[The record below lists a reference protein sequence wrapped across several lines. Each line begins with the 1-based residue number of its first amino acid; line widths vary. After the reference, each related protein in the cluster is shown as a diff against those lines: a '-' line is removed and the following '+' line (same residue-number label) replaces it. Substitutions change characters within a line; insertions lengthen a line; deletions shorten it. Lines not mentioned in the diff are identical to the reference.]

1 MTATNETRDL
11 AVATE
16 SARSEA
22 GSNRQSSNPQSS
34 SQPVSNHPGPNH
46 PGPSTPGRA
55 FSKRATA
62 TTAVVLACAALAIAS
77 GLHSRL
83 KAETRLQAS
92 AQASAIP
99 FVDVVSPQASAD
111 AGEIALPGNTSAF
124 NDTPIYAR
132 TSGYVKHWYVDIG
145 ARVKKGQLFA
155 TIETPELDQQLQ
167 QVRADLEN
175 AEANLQLAK
184 ITAARWQHLLETDS
198 VSHQETDQAVS
209 DLHSKQALVDS
220 SKANV
225 ERLEQLQAFERVTAP
240 FDGVV
245 TARNTDIGALVQ
257 AGDNS
262 GPKELFHMAAIQT
275 LRVYVAVPEIY
286 AAFVKNGEKARLTL
300 DAFPGEMLIGTV
312 VRNADAID
320 AASRTLNV
328 ELDVDNPTGRLLPGA
343 YAFVHLRVPS
353 HPGSVTIPSNA
364 LLFRAEGLRAGVVR
378 NGHVELTPISIGQD
392 YGSTVEVVSGLSA
405 RDSVIVNPSDSLAN
419 GAAVQLGA
427 KIGSGARQ

>member
-1 MTATNETRDL
+1 MTTNETKTL
-11 AVATE
+11 EVATE
-16 SARSEA
+16 PARNDPGPSD
-22 GSNRQSSNPQSS
+22 
-34 SQPVSNHPGPNH
+34 PGPN
-46 PGPSTPGRA
+46 SPGRS
-55 FSKRATA
+55 FSKRAIAITA
-62 TTAVVLACAALAIAS
+62 ILTACTAFAIVS

-83 KAETRLQAS
+83 KAETRLRES

-99 FVDVVSPQASAD
+99 YVDVVSPKASAD
-111 AGEIALPGNTSAF
+111 SDEIALPGSTSAF

-145 ARVKKGQLFA
+145 AHVRKGQLLA
-155 TIETPELDQQLQ
+155 TIETPELDQQLRQ
-167 QVRADLEN
+167 ARADLEN
-175 AEANLQLAK
+175 AEANLQLATT
-184 ITAARWQHLLETDS
+184 TAARWQHLLETDS

-209 DLHSKQALVDS
+209 DLHSKQALVNS
-220 SKANV
+220 GKANV

-286 AAFVKNGEKARLTL
+286 AASVKTGEQAKLTL
-300 DAFPGEMLIGTV
+300 DAFPGETLTGTI

-328 ELDVDNPTGRLLPGA
+328 EVDVHNPTGRLLPGA
-343 YAFVHLRVPS
+343 YAFVHLRVPP

-364 LLFRAEGLRAGVVR
+364 LLFRAEGLRVGVVR
-378 NGHVELTPISIGQD
+378 NGHVELSPIAIGQD
-392 YGSTVEVVSGLSA
+392 YGSTVEVISGLSA
-405 RDSVIVNPSDSLAN
+405 RDTVIVNPSDSLAN
-419 GAAVQLGA
+419 GAAVQLVA
-427 KIGSGARQ
+427 KNSNGGRQ

>member
-1 MTATNETRDL
+1 MTTNESKTL
-11 AVATE
+11 EVATE
-16 SARSEA
+16 LVRNDPD
-22 GSNRQSSNPQSS
+22 SNNK
-34 SQPVSNHPGPNH
+34 
-46 PGPSTPGRA
+46 PGRA
-55 FSKRATA
+55 FSKRGIAITA
-62 TTAVVLACAALAIAS
+62 ILTGCAALAIVA
-77 GLHSRL
+77 GLHSRV
-83 KAETRLQAS
+83 KAETRLREH

-99 FVDVVSPQASAD
+99 YVEVVSPKASAD
-111 AGEIALPGNTSAF
+111 ADEIALPGSTSAF

-145 ARVKKGQLFA
+145 TRVKKGQLLA

-167 QVRADLEN
+167 QARADLEN

-209 DLHSKQALVDS
+209 DLHSKQALVNS
-220 SKANV
+220 GKANV

-240 FDGVV
+240 FEGVV

-286 AAFVKNGEKARLTL
+286 AAFVKNGERAKLTL
-300 DAFPGEMLIGTV
+300 DAFPGETLTGTI

-320 AASRTLNV
+320 ATSRTLNV
-328 ELDVDNPTGRLLPGA
+328 EVDVPNPTGRLLPGA
-343 YAFVHLRVPS
+343 YAFVHLRVPP
-353 HPGSVTIPSNA
+353 HPGSVAIPSNA
-364 LLFRAEGLRAGVVR
+364 LLFRAEGLRVGVVR
-378 NGHVELTPISIGQD
+378 NGRVELTPIVIGQD
-392 YGSTVEVVSGLSA
+392 YGSTVEVISGLSP
-405 RDSVIVNPSDSLAN
+405 RDTVVVNPSDSLAN
-419 GAAVQLGA
+419 GAAVQLVA
-427 KIGSGARQ
+427 KNGKGARQ

>member
-1 MTATNETRDL
+1 MTTETKNH

-16 SARSEA
+16 VAPNDPD
-22 GSNRQSSNPQSS
+22 SNNADSNNSDPKYR
-34 SQPVSNHPGPNH
+34 
-46 PGPSTPGRA
+46 GRA
-55 FSKRATA
+55 FSKRAIVIVA
-62 TTAVVLACAALAIAS
+62 ILAACATLAIAS
-77 GLHSRL
+77 GVRSRL
-83 KAETRLQAS
+83 KAETRLRES

-99 FVDVVSPQASAD
+99 YVDVVSPKASTDAD
-111 AGEIALPGNTSAF
+111 EIALPGSTSAF

-145 ARVKKGQLFA
+145 AHVKRGQLLA

-167 QVRADLEN
+167 QARADLEN
-175 AEANLQLAK
+175 AEANLQLATT
-184 ITAARWQHLLETDS
+184 TAARWQHLLETDS

-209 DLHSKQALVDS
+209 DLHSKQALVNS

-225 ERLEQLQAFERVTAP
+225 ERLQQLQAFERVSAP

-245 TARNTDIGALVQ
+245 TARNTDIGTLVQ

-262 GPKELFHMAAIQT
+262 GPKELFHIAAIQT

-286 AAFVKNGEKARLTL
+286 AALVKTGEQAKLTL
-300 DAFPGEMLIGTV
+300 DALPGETLTGTV

-328 ELDVDNPTGRLLPGA
+328 EVDVANPTGRLLPGA
-343 YAFVHLRVPS
+343 YAFVHLRVPP

-392 YGSTVEVVSGLSA
+392 YGGTVEVISGLSA
-405 RDSVIVNPSDSLAN
+405 RDTVIVNPSDSLAN
-419 GAAVQLGA
+419 GAAVQLIA
-427 KIGSGARQ
+427 RNSNGARQ

>member
-1 MTATNETRDL
+1 MTPIETKNL
-11 AVATE
+11 QVATE
-16 SARSEA
+16 PLRNDPVLNKAGRS
-22 GSNRQSSNPQSS
+22 
-34 SQPVSNHPGPNH
+34 
-46 PGPSTPGRA
+46 
-55 FSKRATA
+55 FSKRAIAITA
-62 TTAVVLACAALAIAS
+62 IVTACAALAIVS
-77 GLHSRL
+77 GLHSRV
-83 KAETRLQAS
+83 KAQTRLREQ

-99 FVDVVSPQASAD
+99 YVDVVSPKASTDAD
-111 AGEIALPGNTSAF
+111 EIALPGSTSAF

-132 TSGYVKHWYVDIG
+132 TSGYVKQWYVDIG
-145 ARVKKGQLFA
+145 ARVRKGQLLA
-155 TIETPELDQQLQ
+155 TIETPELDQQLRQ
-167 QVRADLEN
+167 ARADLEN
-175 AEANLQLAK
+175 AEANLQLAT

-209 DLHSKQALVDS
+209 DLRSKQALVNS
-220 SKANV
+220 GKANV
-225 ERLEQLQAFERVTAP
+225 ERLQQLQAFERVSAP

-286 AAFVKNGEKARLTL
+286 AVFVKNGEQAKLTL
-300 DAFPGEMLIGTV
+300 DALPGETLTGTV

-328 ELDVDNPTGRLLPGA
+328 EVDVPNPTGRLLPGA
-343 YAFVHLRVPS
+343 YAFVHLRVPP
-353 HPGSVTIPSNA
+353 HPGSFTIPSNA

-392 YGSTVEVVSGLSA
+392 YGSTVEVISGLSE
-405 RDSVIVNPSDSLAN
+405 RDTVIVNPSDSLAN
-419 GAAVQLGA
+419 GAAVQLVA
-427 KIGSGARQ
+427 KNANGARP

>member
-1 MTATNETRDL
+1 MTTETKNH

-16 SARSEA
+16 VAPNDP
-22 GSNRQSSNPQSS
+22 GSNNADSNNSDPKYR
-34 SQPVSNHPGPNH
+34 
-46 PGPSTPGRA
+46 GRA
-55 FSKRATA
+55 FSKRAIVIVA
-62 TTAVVLACAALAIAS
+62 ILAACATLAIAS
-77 GLHSRL
+77 GVRSRL
-83 KAETRLQAS
+83 KAETRLRES

-99 FVDVVSPQASAD
+99 YVDVVSPKASTDAD
-111 AGEIALPGNTSAF
+111 EIALPGSTSAF

-145 ARVKKGQLFA
+145 AHVKRGQLLA

-167 QVRADLEN
+167 QARADLEN
-175 AEANLQLAK
+175 AEANLQLATT
-184 ITAARWQHLLETDS
+184 TAARWQHLLETDS

-209 DLHSKQALVDS
+209 DLHSKQALVNS

-225 ERLEQLQAFERVTAP
+225 ERLQQLQAFERVSAP

-245 TARNTDIGALVQ
+245 TARNTDIGTLVQ

-262 GPKELFHMAAIQT
+262 GPKELFHIAAIQT

-286 AAFVKNGEKARLTL
+286 AALVKTGEQAKLTL
-300 DAFPGEMLIGTV
+300 DALPGETLTGTV

-328 ELDVDNPTGRLLPGA
+328 EVDVANPTGRLLPGA
-343 YAFVHLRVPS
+343 YAFVHLRVPP

-392 YGSTVEVVSGLSA
+392 YGSTVEVISGLSA
-405 RDSVIVNPSDSLAN
+405 RDTVIVNPSDSLAN
-419 GAAVQLGA
+419 GAAVQLIA
-427 KIGSGARQ
+427 RNSNGARQ

>member
-1 MTATNETRDL
+1 MGKDLTMTTDEAKSL

-16 SARSEA
+16 LA
-22 GSNRQSSNPQSS
+22 GNDPGR
-34 SQPVSNHPGPNH
+34 NHPAPNHPAPNKPGPNN
-46 PGPSTPGRA
+46 PARA
-55 FSKRATA
+55 FSRRAIA
-62 TTAVVLACAALAIAS
+62 IVAILAACAALAIAS

-83 KAETRLQAS
+83 SAQTRLHER

-99 FVDVVSPQASAD
+99 YVEVVSPKASAD
-111 AGEIALPGNTSAF
+111 ADEIALPGSTAAF

-132 TSGYVKHWYVDIG
+132 TSGYVKHWYADIG
-145 ARVKKGQLFA
+145 ARVKKGQLLA

-167 QVRADLEN
+167 QARADLEN
-175 AEANLQLAK
+175 AEANLQLAN

-209 DLHSKQALVDS
+209 DLHSKLALVNS
-220 SKANV
+220 GKANV

-262 GPKELFHMAAIQT
+262 GPKELFHMAAIHT

-286 AAFVKNGEKARLTL
+286 AAFVKTGEPAKLTL
-300 DAFPGEMLIGTV
+300 DALPGETLTGTV

-320 AASRTLNV
+320 ATSRTLNV
-328 ELDVDNPTGRLLPGA
+328 EVDVDNPTGRLLPGA
-343 YAFVHLRVPS
+343 YAFVHLLVPP

-364 LLFRAEGLRAGVVR
+364 LLFRAEGLRAGIVR
-378 NGHVELTPISIGQD
+378 SGHVQLSPIAIGQD
-392 YGSTVEVVSGLSA
+392 YGSTVEVVSGLSV
-405 RDSVIVNPSDSLAN
+405 RDTVIVNPSDSLAN
-419 GAAVQLGA
+419 GAAVQVVA
-427 KIGSGARQ
+427 KNGKGGRQ

>member
-1 MTATNETRDL
+1 MTTNETGNL

-16 SARSEA
+16 VARNDPDPN
-22 GSNRQSSNPQSS
+22 NRSSTDQ
-34 SQPVSNHPGPNH
+34 GPNN
-46 PGPSTPGRA
+46 PGRA
-55 FSKRATA
+55 FSKRAIAIIAILT
-62 TTAVVLACAALAIAS
+62 ACAALAIAS
-77 GLHSRL
+77 GVHSRL
-83 KAETRLQAS
+83 KAETRLRQS
-92 AQASAIP
+92 AQASAVP
-99 FVDVVSPQASAD
+99 YVDVVSPKASTDAD
-111 AGEIALPGNTSAF
+111 EIALPGSTSAF

-132 TSGYVKHWYVDIG
+132 TSGYVRHWYVDIG
-145 ARVKKGQLFA
+145 ARVKKGQLLA
-155 TIETPELDQQLQ
+155 TIETPELDQQLRQ
-167 QVRADLEN
+167 ARADLEN
-175 AEANLQLAK
+175 AEANLQLATT
-184 ITAARWQHLLETDS
+184 TAARWQHLLETDS

-209 DLHSKQALVDS
+209 DLHSKQALVNS
-220 SKANV
+220 NKANV

-286 AAFVKNGEKARLTL
+286 AAFVKNGQQAKLTL
-300 DAFPGEMLIGTV
+300 DTFPGETLTGMI

-320 AASRTLNV
+320 ATSRTLNV
-328 ELDVDNPTGRLLPGA
+328 EVDVPNPTGHLLPGA
-343 YAFVHLRVPS
+343 YAFVHLRVPP

-392 YGSTVEVVSGLSA
+392 YGSTVEVISGLSA
-405 RDSVIVNPSDSLAN
+405 SDTVIVNPSDSLAN
-419 GAAVQLGA
+419 GAAVQLVA
-427 KIGSGARQ
+427 KNANGARQ

>member
-1 MTATNETRDL
+1 MTTNERGNL

-16 SARSEA
+16 VAPNDSD
-22 GSNRQSSNPQSS
+22 SNNS
-34 SQPVSNHPGPNH
+34 GPT
-46 PGPSTPGRA
+46 SPGRA
-55 FSKRATA
+55 FSKRAIAISAIVTA
-62 TTAVVLACAALAIAS
+62 FAALAIAS
-77 GLHSRL
+77 GLYARV
-83 KAETRLQAS
+83 KAQTRLRDS

-99 FVDVVSPQASAD
+99 YVDVVSPQASTGAD
-111 AGEIALPGNTSAF
+111 EIALPGSTSAF

-132 TSGYVKHWYVDIG
+132 TSGYVKRWYVDIG
-145 ARVKKGQLFA
+145 ARVRKGQLLA

-167 QVRADLEN
+167 QARADLEN

-209 DLHSKQALVDS
+209 DLHSKQALVNS

-225 ERLEQLQAFERVTAP
+225 ERLEQLQAFERVSAP

-286 AAFVKNGEKARLTL
+286 AAFVKTGEQAKLTL
-300 DAFPGEMLIGTV
+300 DAFPGETLTGTI

-320 AASRTLNV
+320 ATARTLNV
-328 ELDVDNPTGRLLPGA
+328 EVDVPNPTGRLLPGA
-343 YAFVHLRVPS
+343 YAFVHLRVPP

-392 YGSTVEVVSGLSA
+392 YGSTVEVISGLSV
-405 RDSVIVNPSDSLAN
+405 RDTVIVNPSDSLAN
-419 GAAVQLGA
+419 GAAVQLVA
-427 KIGSGARQ
+427 KNGNGGRQ

>member
-1 MTATNETRDL
+1 MTANEARNH
-11 AVATE
+11 AVAAELT
-16 SARSEA
+16 
-22 GSNRQSSNPQSS
+22 GNDPD
-34 SQPVSNHPGPNH
+34 SNHPGSNSPGSNHRGPN
-46 PGPSTPGRA
+46 SQGRA
-55 FSKRATA
+55 FSKRAIAITA
-62 TTAVVLACAALAIAS
+62 ILTVCASLAIVS
-77 GLHSRL
+77 GLHSRV
-83 KAETRLQAS
+83 KAETGLQQN

-99 FVDVVSPQASAD
+99 YVDVVFPKASAD
-111 AGEIALPGNTSAF
+111 ADDIALPGSTSAF

-132 TSGYVKHWYVDIG
+132 TSGYVKQWYVDIG
-145 ARVKKGQLFA
+145 AHVKKGQLLA

-209 DLHSKQALVDS
+209 DLHSKQALVNS
-220 SKANV
+220 GKANV

-240 FDGVV
+240 FEGVV

-286 AAFVKNGEKARLTL
+286 AAFVKNGEQAKLTL
-300 DAFPGEMLIGTV
+300 DAFPGETLTGTI

-320 AASRTLNV
+320 ATSRTLNV
-328 ELDVDNPTGRLLPGA
+328 EVDVPNPTGRLLPGA

-364 LLFRAEGLRAGVVR
+364 LLFRAEGLRVGVVR

-392 YGSTVEVVSGLSA
+392 YGSTVEVISGLSV
-405 RDSVIVNPSDSLAN
+405 RDTVIVNPSDSLAN
-419 GAAVQLGA
+419 GAAVHLVA
-427 KIGSGARQ
+427 KNGNGARQ

>member
-1 MTATNETRDL
+1 MTPIETKNRE
-11 AVATE
+11 VAAE
-16 SARSEA
+16 
-22 GSNRQSSNPQSS
+22 
-34 SQPVSNHPGPNH
+34 PVRTDPGPNKPDPNK
-46 PGPSTPGRA
+46 PGPKRGRA
-55 FSKRATA
+55 LSRRTSAITA
-62 TTAVVLACAALAIAS
+62 MVTACAALAIAS
-77 GLHSRL
+77 GLRSRL
-83 KAETRLQAS
+83 SAETRLRES

-99 FVDVVSPQASAD
+99 YVDVVSPRAIAD
-111 AGEIALPGNTSAF
+111 ADEIALPGSTSAF

-132 TSGYVKHWYVDIG
+132 TSGYVKQWYVDIG
-145 ARVKKGQLFA
+145 ARVKKGQLLA

-167 QVRADLEN
+167 QARADLEN
-175 AEANLQLAK
+175 AEANLQLATT
-184 ITAARWQHLLETDS
+184 TAARWQHLLETDS

-209 DLHSKQALVDS
+209 DLHSKQALVNS
-220 SKANV
+220 GKANV

-262 GPKELFHMAAIQT
+262 GPKELFHMAAVQT

-286 AAFVKNGEKARLTL
+286 AAFVKNGEQAKLTL
-300 DAFPGEMLIGTV
+300 DAFPGETLTGTI

-320 AASRTLNV
+320 ATSRTLNV
-328 ELDVDNPTGRLLPGA
+328 EVDVPNPTGRLLPGA

-364 LLFRAEGLRAGVVR
+364 LLFRAEGLRVGVVR

-392 YGSTVEVVSGLSA
+392 YGSTVEVISGLSA
-405 RDSVIVNPSDSLAN
+405 RDTVIVNPSDSLAN
-419 GAAVQLGA
+419 GSAVQLVA
-427 KIGSGARQ
+427 KKGNGARQ

>member
-1 MTATNETRDL
+1 MFKMTQTRNGKALAMTTHETNP

-16 SARSEA
+16 LARDD
-22 GSNRQSSNPQSS
+22 Q
-34 SQPVSNHPGPNH
+34 VPNN
-46 PGPSTPGRA
+46 PGRA
-55 FSKRATA
+55 FGKRAITI
-62 TTAVVLACAALAIAS
+62 TAVLTACAALAIVS
-77 GLHSRL
+77 GLHSRV
-83 KAETRLQAS
+83 KAETKLREN

-99 FVDVVSPQASAD
+99 YADVVSPKANAD
-111 AGEIALPGNTSAF
+111 ADEIALPGSTSAF

-145 ARVKKGQLFA
+145 ARIKKGQLLA

-167 QVRADLEN
+167 QARADLEN
-175 AEANLQLAK
+175 AEANLELAK
-184 ITAARWQHLLETDS
+184 ITAARWQHLLESDS

-209 DLHSKQALVDS
+209 DLHSKQALLNS

-225 ERLEQLQAFERVTAP
+225 ERLGQLQAFERVTAP

-286 AAFVKNGEKARLTL
+286 AAFVKTGEQAKLTL
-300 DAFPGEMLIGTV
+300 DALPGETLTGTV

-320 AASRTLNV
+320 ATSRTLNV
-328 ELDVDNPTGRLLPGA
+328 EVDVDNPTGRLLPGA
-343 YAFVHLRVPS
+343 YAFVHLRVPP
-353 HPGSVTIPSNA
+353 HPGSVTVPSNA
-364 LLFRAEGLRAGVVR
+364 LLFRAEGLRVGVVR

-392 YGSTVEVVSGLSA
+392 YGSTVEVISGLSA
-405 RDSVIVNPSDSLAN
+405 RDTVIVNPSDSLAN
-419 GAAVQLGA
+419 GAAVQLVA
-427 KIGSGARQ
+427 KNANGGRR